1 MAAGEVTLEK
11 SILSKA
17 AHTKTAVRFELPSTL
32 DWFVYVPKS
41 TFLIK
46 LNFQTQIRTH
56 PMCIFYDIFL
66 IEVLT
71 DYLFV

>member
-32 DWFVYVPKS
+32 DCFVYVPKS

-46 LNFQTQIRTH
+46 LNFQTQVRTH
-56 PMCIFYDIFL
+56 RCVFYDIFL